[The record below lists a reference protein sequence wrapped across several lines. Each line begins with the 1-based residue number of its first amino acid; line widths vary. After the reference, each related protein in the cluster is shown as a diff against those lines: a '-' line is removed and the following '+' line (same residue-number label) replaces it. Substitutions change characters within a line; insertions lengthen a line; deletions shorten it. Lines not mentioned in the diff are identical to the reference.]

1 VQLGENFLIFM
12 RLHCAIQY
20 NVNLVQR
27 RINTGSSRHFAMYG
41 ITLPATACR
50 AGALRVCWWKSRAEA
65 HFSRLRQ
72 FMKI

>member
-41 ITLPATACR
+41 ITLPATTEAHELS
-50 AGALRVCWWKSRAEA
+50 AGIRWKSRAEA
-65 HFSRLRQ
+65 HF
-72 FMKI
+72 